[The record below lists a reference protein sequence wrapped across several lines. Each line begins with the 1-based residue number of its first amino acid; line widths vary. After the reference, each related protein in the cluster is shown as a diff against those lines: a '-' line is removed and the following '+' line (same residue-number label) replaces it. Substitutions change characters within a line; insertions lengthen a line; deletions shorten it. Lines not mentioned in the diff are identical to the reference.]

1 MSMIFLIKPYMFMQ
15 YAVFCNLHVTYL
27 VNIDI
32 NQYQGLETSNTN
44 IYTVRIKSGQLE
56 GRQ

>member
-1 MSMIFLIKPYMFMQ
+1 MFMQ